1 MNKVIIK
8 TRNKVN
14 KVKGLLRK
22 NNGWGI
28 AELLAL
34 MVGIV
39 VVVVI
44 LAPSIKLFSSGVMNA
59 LNDWW
64 ALAQAQLFSA

>member
-8 TRNKVN
+8 TLNKVN